1 MLAGIFQSLARGVV
15 RVMPSQWRK
24 HRWVAGV
31 GLWGLEKELRRYF
44 DDTEQDKDSHVHWVA
59 IQGAASILTRLHIS
73 HPEKD
78 AGPDIWRP
86 FLAHIV
92 NAAEAGDITSA
103 QAVMARPE
111 WSSMNERSHF
121 GAPSPPPPSTQA
133 SEGSPGHP
141 GGRIYTARAP
151 AEILDRLKDWT
162 TTLDMKQFAQRHVGK
177 WIRVQNTIRDIDVN
191 GSTIFFVVGRA
202 KFAPVVH
209 LAFSRE
215 KWQSHLESMD
225 RGDRIAAEGIIANIE
240 YPAMYLNDCELVDER
255 EEDDPF

>member
-1 MLAGIFQSLARGVV
+1 
-15 RVMPSQWRK
+15 
-24 HRWVAGV
+24 
-31 GLWGLEKELRRYF
+31 
-44 DDTEQDKDSHVHWVA
+44 
-59 IQGAASILTRLHIS
+59 
-73 HPEKD
+73 
-78 AGPDIWRP
+78 
-86 FLAHIV
+86 
-92 NAAEAGDITSA
+92 
-103 QAVMARPE
+103 
-111 WSSMNERSHF
+111 
-121 GAPSPPPPSTQA
+121 
-133 SEGSPGHP
+133 
-141 GGRIYTARAP
+141 
-151 AEILDRLKDWT
+151 
-162 TTLDMKQFAQRHVGK
+162 MKQFAQRHVGK